1 MASISNSLL
10 VYVTQNSF
18 HEVVRPITYSKGPV
32 DVVVS
37 YTGFYLKTGENPGRL
52 LVFAYH
58 VSKQILNG
66 RVEMILNVQ
75 V

>member
-1 MASISNSLL
+1 MSSISNALL
-10 VYVTQNSF
+10 VNITQNSF

-37 YTGFYLKTGENPGRL
+37 YTGFYLKTGENPDCL

-58 VSKQILNG
+58 VSKQILT
-66 RVEMILNVQ
+66 VVLK
-75 V
+75 

>member
-1 MASISNSLL
+1 MSSISNALL
-10 VYVTQNSF
+10 VNITQNSF

-37 YTGFYLKTGENPGRL
+37 YTGFYLKTGENPDCL

-58 VSKQILNG
+58 VSKQILTI
-66 RVEMILNVQ
+66 VLK
-75 V
+75 